1 MSELGE
7 QWVEGQQA
15 ETEGIPGAACYFLM
29 FHRKASVPEVP
40 WLIPGRV
47 EGNAAGWVGGTECWQ
62 QGSGGWGYGRW
73 AAQWSLE
80 D

>member
-7 QWVEGQQA
+7 QWASGS
-15 ETEGIPGAACYFLM
+15 GSWNFLI
-29 FHRKASVPEVP
+29 FHRKASVPKVP

-47 EGNAAGWVGGTECWQ
+47 EGNAAGCVGGTEYWQ

-73 AAQWSLE
+73 AAQWSL
-80 D
+80 